1 MEWPIIVAIV
11 VGIPIIL
18 FPAAL
23 AWFINVSGILSVMRE
38 TRKREITRKQRIMAA
53 EATKG

>member
-18 FPAAL
+18 FPAAFT
-23 AWFINVSGILSVMRE
+23 WFINVSGILAVMKE
-38 TRKREITRKQRIMAA
+38 TRKREVARRKRALAA
-53 EATKG
+53 EATKS